1 MARIVP
7 ATPEWIAEAGRVLS
21 GGGLVAMPTETV
33 YGLAADAGNE
43 QAVAKIFAAKG
54 RPSNNPLIVH
64 IPMPAEANAGA
75 DLSQAGEQYYALAKA
90 FWPGPLTL
98 VLPKRETDCE
108 IAGIVTAGG
117 STVAYRMPDHPVAI
131 ALMMASCNLAAPSAN
146 RSEAVSPTSPEHV
159 SESLGDA
166 VDLILDGG
174 PCQVGLESTVLSLV
188 DPNAPRLLRPG
199 AITLEQIAAVLGV
212 MPAYTPISAAPES
225 IPLASPGQMRR
236 HYAPKKQL
244 IIVNDLSRTFLLQGG
259 IGVIARAEDIDATG
273 VPLSSAN
280 ALRLMPSGPKGYSRN
295 LYAALREMDN
305 DPAVKT
311 IILHSVPDSPEW
323 LAVRD
328 RLSRASAL

>member
-43 QAVAKIFAAKG
+43 QAVAKIYAAKG

-64 IPMPAEANAGA
+64 IPTPWEANSGA
-75 DLSQAGEQYYALAKA
+75 NLTDAAEPYYALAEA

-98 VLPKRETDCE
+98 VLPKRKRGCE
-108 IAGIVTAGG
+108 IADIVTAGG
-117 STVAYRMPDHPVAI
+117 PTVAFRMPNHPVAI
-131 ALMMASCNLAAPSAN
+131 ALMLASSNLAAPSAN
-146 RSEAVSPTSPEHV
+146 RSEAVSPTRPEHV
-159 SESLGDA
+159 AESLGDA

-212 MPAYTPISAAPES
+212 MPGYTPISAAPENT
-225 IPLASPGQMRR
+225 PLASPGQMRR

-244 IIVNDLSRTFLLQGG
+244 IIVNDFSRTFLLQGG
-259 IGVIARAEDIDATG
+259 NRA
-273 VPLSSAN
+273 
-280 ALRLMPSGPKGYSRN
+280 
-295 LYAALREMDN
+295 
-305 DPAVKT
+305 
-311 IILHSVPDSPEW
+311 
-323 LAVRD
+323 
-328 RLSRASAL
+328 